1 MELPPGSFGRKMMS
15 ATGSCAVSATLF
27 RAIQIERRN
36 GAIYDSL
43 ASVFQGYDA
52 SVEAIF
58 QEMAAE
64 ERQHGTLLEQT
75 YRNRFG
81 FVPTSNKEPKEVIEG
96 PDLEDSEALI
106 FDSMSV
112 EQALEM
118 GLRAEQGAREFYRQE
133 TLRTSDPQLQ
143 TMFRELSEFEEE
155 HVRIL
160 QVKLEEKRRAGGTAS
175 R

>member
-1 MELPPGSFGRKMMS
+1 MS
-15 ATGSCAVSATLF
+15 ATGSCAVSATLL

-43 ASVFQGYDA
+43 ANVFQGYDA
-52 SVEAIF
+52 SVESIF

-64 ERQHGTLLEQT
+64 ERQHGALLEGS
-75 YRNRFG
+75 YRERFG
-81 FVPTSNKEPKEVIEG
+81 LVPTSNKEPKEVIEG

-106 FDSMSV
+106 FDSMTV

-118 GLRAEQGAREFYRQE
+118 GLRAEEGAREFYRLE
-133 TLRTSDPQLQ
+133 ALRTSEPQLQ
-143 TMFRELSEFEEE
+143 QMYRELAEFEQT
-155 HVRIL
+155 HVRLL
-160 QVKLEEKRRAGGTAS
+160 QEKLAEKRRGGSSAS

>member
-1 MELPPGSFGRKMMS
+1 MS
-15 ATGSCAVSATLF
+15 ATGSCGASSTLL

-43 ASVFQGYDA
+43 ANVFQGYDA

-64 ERQHGTLLEQT
+64 ERQHGAMLEES
-75 YRNRFG
+75 YRVRFG
-81 FVPTSNKEPKEVIEG
+81 LVPTVIKEPMEVIEG
-96 PDLEDSEALI
+96 PDLDHPEALI
-106 FDSMSV
+106 FDSMTV

-118 GLRAEQGAREFYRQE
+118 GLKAEVGAREFYRQE
-133 TLRTSDPQLQ
+133 TLRTTEPQLKQ
-143 TMFRELSEFEEE
+143 MFRELSEFEED

-160 QVKLEEKRRAGGTAS
+160 REKLEEKRSAKGSAS
-175 R
+175 A

>member
-1 MELPPGSFGRKMMS
+1 LS
-15 ATGSCAVSATLF
+15 
-27 RAIQIERRN
+27 
-36 GAIYDSL
+36 
-43 ASVFQGYDA
+43 SVFQGYDA

-64 ERQHGTLLEQT
+64 ERQHGALLEEN
-75 YRNRFG
+75 YRERFG
-81 FVPTSNKEPKEVIEG
+81 VVPASTKEPKEVIEG

-106 FDSMSV
+106 FDSMTV

-118 GLRAEQGAREFYRQE
+118 GLRAEVGAREFYAREAKQTTE
-133 TLRTSDPQLQ
+133 PQLQ
-143 TMFRELSEFEEE
+143 KIYRELSEFEET

-160 QVKLEEKRRAGGTAS
+160 QTKLDEKRRAAGAAS

>member
-1 MELPPGSFGRKMMS
+1 MMS
-15 ATGSCAVSATLF
+15 ATGSCGASATLL

-43 ASVFQGYDA
+43 ANVFQGYDA
-52 SVEAIF
+52 SVESIF

-64 ERQHGTLLEQT
+64 ERQHGALLEES
-75 YRNRFG
+75 YRGRFG
-81 FVPTSNKEPKEVIEG
+81 LVPALTKEPKEVIEG

-106 FDSMSV
+106 FDSMTV

-133 TLRTSDPQLQ
+133 TSRTSDAQLQ
-143 TMFRELSEFEEE
+143 QMFRELSEFEEE

-160 QVKLEEKRRAGGTAS
+160 QVKLEEKRRAKGSAS
-175 R
+175 K

>member
-1 MELPPGSFGRKMMS
+1 MS
-15 ATGSCAVSATLF
+15 STDSCAASVTLL

-43 ASVFQGYDA
+43 ANVFQGYDA

-64 ERQHGTLLEQT
+64 ERQHGAMLEGS
-75 YRNRFG
+75 YRERFG
-81 FVPTSNKEPKEVIEG
+81 LVPALIKEPKEVIEG

-106 FDSMSV
+106 FDSMTV
-112 EQALEM
+112 EQALEL
-118 GLRAEQGAREFYRQE
+118 GLRAEQGAREFYRLE
-133 TLRTSDPQLQ
+133 TLRTSEPQLQ
-143 TMFRELSEFEEE
+143 QMFRELSEFEEE

-160 QVKLEEKRRAGGTAS
+160 QEKLAEKRRARGSAS
-175 R
+175 S

>member
-1 MELPPGSFGRKMMS
+1 
-15 ATGSCAVSATLF
+15 VSATLF

-43 ASVFQGYDA
+43 ANVFQGYDA
-52 SVEAIF
+52 SVESIF

-64 ERQHGTLLEQT
+64 ERQHGALLEGS
-75 YRNRFG
+75 YRERFG
-81 FVPTSNKEPKEVIEG
+81 LVPTSNKEPKEVIEG

-106 FDSMSV
+106 FDSMTV

-118 GLRAEQGAREFYRQE
+118 GLRAEEGAREFYRLE
-133 TLRTSDPQLQ
+133 ALRTSDLQLQ
-143 TMFRELSEFEEE
+143 QIYRELAEFEED
-155 HVRIL
+155 HVRLL
-160 QVKLEEKRRAGGTAS
+160 QEKLEERRRAGSSVS